1 MPGGRLLRYNAWMD
15 DRTTSQEHQAE
26 IERLYRQAFDE
37 FGAIALWNVRRLDN
51 PTPRDA
57 LAMTRQLRVE
67 GNMAA
72 RRLAERLE
80 KLCRADH

>member
-1 MPGGRLLRYNAWMD
+1 MD
-15 DRTTSQEHQAE
+15 STVTQQERQAE

-37 FGAIALWNVRRLDN
+37 FGAIALWNVRRLEH
-51 PTPRDA
+51 PTPREA
-57 LAMTRQLRVE
+57 LAITRQLRVE

-72 RRLAERLE
+72 RRLAERIE

>member
-1 MPGGRLLRYNAWMD
+1 MD
-15 DRTTSQEHQAE
+15 GTTTSEEERQAE
-26 IERLYRQAFDE
+26 IERLYRLAFEE
-37 FGAIALWNVRRLDN
+37 FGAVALWNLRRLEH
-51 PTPRDA
+51 PTPLDA

-72 RRLAERLE
+72 RRLAERIE